1 MKMCRGP
8 ISIFIDYLLLPIKS
22 IGWVMLND
30 NWGGQVG
37 VSKERALNRTSQV
50 YTESFRNNY
59 SEAFCGV

>member
-1 MKMCRGP
+1 MRGRGVKMCRGP

-37 VSKERALNRTSQV
+37 VSKSDISSIYGIFQE
-50 YTESFRNNY
+50 
-59 SEAFCGV
+59 